1 MNQTVMI
8 MRDKEEVA
16 KLIREVFDAYC
27 KSFDDSLNR
36 LKIWPWTDKKTVI
49 HESNQIHRFLDAYQK
64 TGSNIVTWMEL
75 LVYQKNGA
83 LEPKVTHIDAFIV
96 DDDRKLIFFIEAK
109 RFSRPSQVE
118 SLKKDIYRL
127 FKLSHEI
134 YVGNGNFRG
143 INLFDYDAYMIP
155 LADVWDYRSKWC
167 KEFADNW
174 ERESYD
180 LEGIYSYRLAT
191 MKKSLTVPREQEKGQ
206 YHLLAALLPV
216 FDSEEY
222 NKEVEKTRHKS
233 GPASSPSILVWSDD
247 VGFES
252 LLASVNKKEGR

>member
-1 MNQTVMI
+1 MI

-75 LVYQKNGA
+75 PVCQKNES
-83 LEPKVTHIDAFIV
+83 LESKVIHIDAFIV
-96 DDDRKLIFFIEAK
+96 DNDRKLIFFIEAK

-118 SLKKDIYRL
+118 SLGKDICRL

-155 LADVWDYRSKWC
+155 LADVWDYRGKWC

-191 MKKSLTVPREQEKGQ
+191 MKKSLTVPGEQEEGQ

-222 NKEVEKTRHKS
+222 NKEVEIQSHES
-233 GPASSPSILVWSDD
+233 GPASSPSILVWADD
-247 VGFES
+247 VRFEA
-252 LLASVNKKEGR
+252 LLASVNKKVVR

>member
-1 MNQTVMI
+1 MI

-75 LVYQKNGA
+75 PVYQKNGA

-180 LEGIYSYRLAT
+180 LEGIYTYRLAT
-191 MKKSLTVPREQEKGQ
+191 MKKAWQSPECKKMGNIIFWPLYFLCLIPKNTTKRLREHAISPAPLQVRPYLCGQ
-206 YHLLAALLPV
+206 MM
-216 FDSEEY
+216 FDS
-222 NKEVEKTRHKS
+222 KHCWR
-233 GPASSPSILVWSDD
+233 ASI
-247 VGFES
+247 
-252 LLASVNKKEGR
+252 KK

>member
-1 MNQTVMI
+1 MI
-8 MRDKEEVA
+8 INA
-16 KLIREVFDAYC
+16 
-27 KSFDDSLNR
+27 S
-36 LKIWPWTDKKTVI
+36 
-49 HESNQIHRFLDAYQK
+49 
-64 TGSNIVTWMEL
+64 
-75 LVYQKNGA
+75 KNTA
-83 LEPKVTHIDAFIV
+83 WLRPADAFIV

-143 INLFDYDAYMIP
+143 INLFDYDAYMTP

-174 ERESYD
+174 ERESYQ
-180 LEGIYSYRLAT
+180 LENIYTYRLAT
-191 MKKSLTVPREQEKGQ
+191 MKKSL
-206 YHLLAALLPV
+206 
-216 FDSEEY
+216 
-222 NKEVEKTRHKS
+222 S

-247 VGFES
+247 VRIP
-252 LLASVNKKEGR
+252 LLTKKP

>member
-1 MNQTVMI
+1 MMTAN
-8 MRDKEEVA
+8 
-16 KLIREVFDAYC
+16 
-27 KSFDDSLNR
+27 SF
-36 LKIWPWTDKKTVI
+36 
-49 HESNQIHRFLDAYQK
+49 
-64 TGSNIVTWMEL
+64 
-75 LVYQKNGA
+75 
-83 LEPKVTHIDAFIV
+83 
-96 DDDRKLIFFIEAK
+96 FFIEAK

-143 INLFDYDAYMIP
+143 INLFEYDAYMIP

-174 ERESYD
+174 ERASYQ
-180 LEGIYSYRLAT
+180 LENIYTYRLAT
-191 MKKSLTVPREQEKGQ
+191 MKKSLAGPGVQEDGQ

-222 NKEVEKTRHKS
+222 NKDQQLRISRKGIV
-233 GPASSPSILVWSDD
+233 V
-247 VGFES
+247 
-252 LLASVNKKEGR
+252 